1 MFRTKKLIS
10 LFFALLL
17 IAILASCSNEN
28 IDLDEDV
35 SSIEVYQFNEDT
47 LVDTIEDEDFINKL
61 VKKLNKS
68 STESTADIDFES
80 PDYDLVFKS
89 DEDKEVFNISYF
101 KEVQNLGVTGR
112 YWEKDGDLMYKV
124 ELELPTD

>member
-112 YWEKDGDLMYKV
+112 YWEKD
-124 ELELPTD
+124 